1 MGEIKYS
8 ILYARDFTIENLEK
22 ELANAEEAYPDLCG
36 YTRYLLKHYFELR
49 RHYHRT
55 IKENFELGETLKI
68 AEKVMSKNGTTVDYE
83 NLIEKVKQDVTAFRK
98 AHGLIEKEY
107 FGAYGGERTYG

>member
-1 MGEIKYS
+1 MGYEIKY
-8 ILYARDFTIENLEK
+8 AVNFTIENLKK

-68 AEKVMSKNGTTVDYE
+68 AKKVMSKGGTTVDYE

>member
-1 MGEIKYS
+1 MGYEIKY
-8 ILYARDFTIENLEK
+8 AVNFTIENLKK

-55 IKENFELGETLKI
+55 IQENYELGETLKI
-68 AEKVMSKNGTTVDYE
+68 AERVISLNGTTVDYE
-83 NLIEKVKQDVTAFRK
+83 NLIEKAKQDVAAFRK
-98 AHGLIEKEY
+98 AHSLIEKEY

>member
-1 MGEIKYS
+1 MGYEIKY
-8 ILYARDFTIENLEK
+8 AVNFTIENLKK

-55 IKENFELGETLKI
+55 IQENYELGETLKI
-68 AEKVMSKNGTTVDYE
+68 AERVISLNGTTVDYE
-83 NLIEKVKQDVTAFRK
+83 NLIEKVKQDTETFRK
-98 AHGLIEKEY
+98 SRHLQEKKY
-107 FGAYGGERTYG
+107 YGHFGAERDE